1 MNDQLPQKAGQ
12 KRPIDH
18 EHYEEE
24 NGGSTPKK
32 QVDWEDGTRR
42 MVTIQ
47 NVYSYFEK
55 ACRKKCARHNPE
67 RQYGI

>member
-1 MNDQLPQKAGQ
+1 MNDQLTQKAGQ
-12 KRPIDH
+12 KRRIDH

-47 NVYSYFEK
+47 NICTV
-55 ACRKKCARHNPE
+55 
-67 RQYGI
+67 